1 MLNIETTIE
10 RIREII
16 DCENFSQLQEE
27 LNNFHSADLAEILIE
42 LNIEE
47 RIVAF
52 DSVDEDKAAELLEYL
67 TPQYQVELLGEIDE
81 EKASRIITLMP
92 HDSAADILGD
102 MEEDESESYLNKLPH
117 KFSDELRELLTY
129 KEDTA
134 GGLMNSVVLT
144 VRKEMTIGEVL
155 NYIRKEALRNKTL
168 PLRSFHCGTA

>member
-67 TPQYQVELLGEIDE
+67 TPQYQV
-81 EKASRIITLMP
+81 A
-92 HDSAADILGD
+92 
-102 MEEDESESYLNKLPH
+102 
-117 KFSDELRELLTY
+117 
-129 KEDTA
+129 
-134 GGLMNSVVLT
+134 
-144 VRKEMTIGEVL
+144 VRKMCRDIFCCERLPRILLPKSLRMTFTSFSE
-155 NYIRKEALRNKTL
+155 NFFL
-168 PLRSFHCGTA
+168 PTIFIFL